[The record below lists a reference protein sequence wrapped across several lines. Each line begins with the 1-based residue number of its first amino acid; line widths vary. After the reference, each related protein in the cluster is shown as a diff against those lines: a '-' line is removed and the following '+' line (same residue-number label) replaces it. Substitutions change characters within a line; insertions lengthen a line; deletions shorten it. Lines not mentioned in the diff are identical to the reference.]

1 MMKADPMFSAD
12 PSYGAKPSQQAL
24 GNGKVMTIV
33 HTNRV
38 HHLPVYPCMCEKKID
53 IDIQLLHSRLYP
65 ASSKDPST
73 AFTFEALKF
82 FHLIKVQT
90 HLSTENYSTL
100 LRQLTNF
107 IFPDETPDRQR
118 ELGRVW
124 QQWNHLINLKRY
136 GFGHTNRDRKPDN
149 WKDDPDSWKYWR
161 YLVADGNFV
170 LNHLRSHGLN
180 KDKTVFLADG
190 AGYMTQKARYDE
202 YVERTNEG
210 NEPSTCYK
218 HRAVADKNKVKKGY
232 DSTGLVA
239 IACSRHSCF
248 APGSVVDMQKGERQL
263 NVDYALTEACITTHA
278 ESTHGLLFAYDINCQ
293 YCVNFRH
300 WIADSGLQFPPDLPV
315 TYLIGLFHVN
325 GHKEECLWRF
335 APSYLSPGA
344 GVTSAEII
352 ESLWSQLNGAANITR
367 TMTVSHRQEML
378 DACIADINWR
388 KLQGLVPFLIR
399 QLKKA
404 EEERDEAQASFE
416 GVDEAVT
423 PEQRDRWREQM
434 TTANSRRAAD
444 PTSMDVYNISV
455 KKVEPKKDVQARLMA
470 QEQANNAQLGVTR
483 WVAQAIELQEHQIQL
498 ADLISSQSVEIQK
511 KREFILKKLNSIMSE
526 GEVLFPQAKLEEMSG
541 RAPILREICLCNDTC
556 TCADE
561 IAVTSNPRPKPSDV
575 EHSLLPLPSC
585 LDTRPIGW
593 SHIIDVE
600 EELCVGQANEAL
612 EALRVEIAHK
622 LYLYRA
628 NRGAASTGKKA
639 KTRSY
644 NAIGKVDRGICN
656 HVKSTLCSKKSNP
669 STQRQ

>member
-33 HTNRV
+33 HTNGV

-100 LRQLTNF
+100 LRRLTNF
-107 IFPDETPDRQR
+107 ISPDETPDRQR

-136 GFGHTNRDRKPDN
+136 GFGHTNRDRKPGKGDLALFCAACPQPNKNLPDN
-149 WKDDPDSWKYWR
+149 WKDDPDSWKYRR
-161 YLVADGNFV
+161 YLVADGSFV

-210 NEPSTCYK
+210 NEPSTCYE
-218 HRAVADKNKVKKGY
+218 HRAVADKNKAKKGY

-239 IACSRHSCF
+239 IACSRHGCF
-248 APGSVVDMQKGERQL
+248 APGSVVDMQKGE
-263 NVDYALTEACITTHA
+263 
-278 ESTHGLLFAYDINCQ
+278 
-293 YCVNFRH
+293 
-300 WIADSGLQFPPDLPV
+300 
-315 TYLIGLFHVN
+315 
-325 GHKEECLWRF
+325 
-335 APSYLSPGA
+335 SPGA

-498 ADLISSQSVEIQK
+498 ADLISCHKRSPTPSQSVEIQK

-600 EELCVGQANEAL
+600 EELRVGQANEAL

-622 LYLYRA
+622 SYLYRA

-644 NAIGKVDRGICN
+644 NAIGKVDRGIRN